1 MGIPNPLQESADSL
15 RPGDP
20 LRVEVWKADGRLYR
34 TWTAVVER
42 LERGAI
48 VTWLWPR
55 HVMIG
60 RDRDWVSRWALRTV
74 YWLDRPYN
82 LLEVYYPN
90 GLLHELY
97 VHVASLPSLHGHTLA
112 WHDYELDVIFKP
124 DSSSPSA
131 MGRLMLVDEDE
142 FAQAAVDYGYSPD
155 FQAHCYAIADEAAAW
170 LPTYRPG

>member
-1 MGIPNPLQESADSL
+1 L
-15 RPGDP
+15 
-20 LRVEVWKADGRLYR
+20 
-34 TWTAVVER
+34 
-42 LERGAI
+42 I
-48 VTWLWPR
+48 VTWSAPGHRVYGRTKVTWPAA
-55 HVMIG
+55 VATGAEGQGWISNWG
-60 RDRDWVSRWALRTV
+60 IRTF

-124 DSSSPSA
+124 DVSSPSA
-131 MGRLMLVDEDE
+131 GGRLMLVDEDE